1 MTRTLTRTLLLV
13 LASGAALLA
22 PEAAAQTTTV
32 KYGADFL
39 ASGVGAR
46 ALGMGGA
53 YVAHADDVT
62 AGYWNASGL
71 DGLAYPEA
79 AYMHTERFGGL
90 VAFDYG
96 AVAWPLSGTTTV
108 AVSFVRSG
116 VDDIASTLRAFN
128 PDTGLP
134 TPDAED
140 QIEFFSAAD
149 NALYLSLARRVNDD
163 LTLGASAKVVRRGI
177 GDFASAWGYSLDLG
191 AQYQLGRVR
200 LGANLQDITTL
211 VQSWS
216 VNEEAFAG
224 FEETFGVDAPVGLT
238 EIVPPLARLGAAT
251 QLPLSGDVGL
261 TLAGDLDLGFDGQ
274 SANVLDASGVS
285 FRPRVGAEVDVR
297 GVLALRAGISDVTTS
312 ERFGTQITPTVG
324 VGLNAGRFNVDYGFG
339 DFAGVQGD
347 LGVSHRISLQF
358 TLASDRYARGE
369 R

>member
-1 MTRTLTRTLLLV
+1 MIRTLSRTLACLAV
-13 LASGAALLA
+13 LAVAPASG
-22 PEAAAQTTTV
+22 AQTTTV

-62 AGYWNASGL
+62 AGYWNAAGL
-71 DGLAYPEA
+71 DALAHPEA

-96 AVAWPLSGTTTV
+96 AVAWPLSPRSTL

-134 TPDAED
+134 YPDAED

-149 NALYLSLARRVNDD
+149 NALYVSFARGVNEN
-163 LTLGASAKVVRRGI
+163 LTAGASVKIIRRGI
-177 GDFASAWGYSLDLG
+177 GDFASAWGYSLDLA
-191 AQYQLGRVR
+191 AQYQIGRVR
-200 LGANLQDITTL
+200 LGANLQDVTTM

-216 VNEEAFAG
+216 VNDEAFAD
-224 FEETFGVDAPVGLT
+224 FEETFGEDAPVGLT
-238 EIVPPLARLGAAT
+238 EIVLPLARLGAAT
-251 QLPLSGDVGL
+251 HVPLSETIGV
-261 TLAGDLDLGFDGQ
+261 TLATDLDLGFDGQ
-274 SANVLDASGVS
+274 SANVLDAGGVS
-285 FRPRVGAEVDVR
+285 FRPRLGAEVDYK
-297 GVLALRAGISDVTTS
+297 GVLAFRAGISDVTTS

-324 VGLNAGRFNVDYGFG
+324 VGLNAGRFGVDYGFG
-339 DFAGVQGD
+339 DFTGVQGD
-347 LGVSHRISLQF
+347 LGVSHRVSLRYR
-358 TLASDRYARGE
+358 LATDKYARPT